1 MRPPDIPAIH
11 PSRTRGRGSIVS
23 TGSDERNPFLVKT
36 GPVIPAIK
44 ALGQEEQYKA
54 SKLIWWMDATSAV
67 LSFICFGAAIY
78 MGDRKSEKTGKNG
91 FDTHVD
97 LWRESV
103 YVVHTDLA
111 KSDPRNDLALAVQT
125 SVSALESALVDFC
138 PNGAHTLY
146 NSTRFW
152 NEKQYSGTAV
162 IHPYGS
168 FSPWAVLMWIFAV
181 SFVFQGFRAWSN
193 WRYVSRKPDFWKY
206 DSRKPDFWRWLE
218 YALTAPFQILLIATS
233 VFIQERGHVMSL
245 MGLQGALVM
254 MGFLN
259 EKRIDKFYKRSLKRI
274 NEVSD
279 DQTIHWPITWSVA
292 KRGKIGLT
300 MLLSWSFFAIIWYTI
315 IHRFQ
320 EQVSNLDDCHYVSE
334 MPKEVRFIVWSQC
347 LLFGLFGVVQS
358 VQVFWTLWKDE
369 EVLKSGDFA
378 KARNMDKAW
387 YGVFLMASIVCF
399 ITGFIVKNTFLI
411 VVPVFSALWAI
422 YGLNTEIVSANT
434 IATLRQQRWDDVAF
448 RYSFLSVTAK
458 TTLEVGFI
466 LLVVARE
473 KMTTPPGE

>member
-1 MRPPDIPAIH
+1 MRPPDIPVIH

-23 TGSDERNPFLVKT
+23 TGSDERNPFLVKK

-44 ALGQEEQYKA
+44 LLNQEEKYDA
-54 SKLIWWMDATSAV
+54 SNLIWWMDATSAV
-67 LSFICFGAAIY
+67 LSFVCFWFAVG
-78 MGDRKSEKTGKNG
+78 MGDRRSEKTGKTG
-91 FDTHVD
+91 FDTHID

-103 YVVHTDLA
+103 YVVHADLA
-111 KSDPRNDLALAVQT
+111 ASDHRNDLALAVQT

-138 PNGAHTLY
+138 PNGTHTLY

-152 NEKQYSGTAV
+152 DEKQYSGTAV

-168 FSPWAVLMWIFAV
+168 FSPWVVLMWIFAV
-181 SFVFQGFRAWSN
+181 SFVFQGFRAWSY
-193 WRYVSRKPDFWKY
+193 WGY

-259 EKRIDKFYKRSLKRI
+259 EKRIDKFYKRSLKQI
-274 NEVSD
+274 NEVSH
-279 DQTIHWPITWSVA
+279 DQTFNPPITWSVP
-292 KRGKIGLT
+292 KMGKICLT

-320 EQVSNLDDCHYVSE
+320 EQVMNLDNCHYTAD
-334 MPKEVRFIVWSQC
+334 MPRQVRFIVWSQC
-347 LLFGLFGVVQS
+347 LLFGLFGLVQS
-358 VQVFWTLWKDE
+358 VQVFYTLWKDQN
-369 EVLKSGDFA
+369 VLKYNDFQRQKSLDEA
-378 KARNMDKAW
+378 CYTVAL
-387 YGVFLMASIVCF
+387 VASFVCVIV
-399 ITGFIVKNTFLI
+399 GWVVGNTFLI
-411 VVPVFSALWAI
+411 IVPILSALWAT
-422 YGLNTEIVSANT
+422 YGLNKKIKLVTT
-434 IATLRQQRWDDVAF
+434 IATLRQRRWDDVAF

-466 LLVVARE
+466 LLVWARE
-473 KMTTPPGE
+473 EMTTPPGE